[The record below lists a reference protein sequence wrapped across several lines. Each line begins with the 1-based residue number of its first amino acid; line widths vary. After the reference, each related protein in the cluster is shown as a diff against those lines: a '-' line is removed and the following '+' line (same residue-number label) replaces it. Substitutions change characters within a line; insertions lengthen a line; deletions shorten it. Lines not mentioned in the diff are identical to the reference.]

1 MPLEKG
7 SLILVNYT
15 ARVKDTGEIIE
26 STIEEEAKK
35 GNIHE
40 PNRVYEPRLLSVGE
54 GWILKGVDEALLNA
68 NVGDNLTIEVPP
80 SKAFGNWDQKK
91 VRMIPLR
98 RLGDKADEV
107 KVGDAIEMDNKVGI
121 VRFIGSGRV
130 QIDFNHKLAGKT
142 LEYSLEIL
150 KKLESD
156 DEKITALIKRRLP
169 IKDTK
174 FKKEDDRL
182 DIEIPNE
189 YLLQEGLQIIKRAIA
204 NDILR
209 YVHSVNKI
217 MFIESYEREIKKEE
231 SKKEEKEQQEQI
243 VEEKSE

>member
-26 STIEEEAKK
+26 TTIEEEAKK
-35 GNIHE
+35 GNIYD
-40 PNRVYEPRLLSVGE
+40 PNRVYEPRLLAVGE

-91 VRMIPLR
+91 VKMIPLR
-98 RLGDKADEV
+98 RLGDKAEEV
-107 KVGDAIEMDNKVGI
+107 KVGDAIEMDNKIGI

-142 LEYSLEIL
+142 LEYSLQIL
-150 KKLESD
+150 KKLED
-156 DEKITALIKRRLP
+156 DEEKIKALIRRRLP
-169 IKDTK
+169 VEEDKLK
-174 FKKEDDRL
+174 FVREDDKL
-182 DIEIPNE
+182 DIEIPSE

-209 YVHSVNKI
+209 YIKSVNKI
-217 MFIESYEREIKKEE
+217 RFIESYEREV
-231 SKKEEKEQQEQI
+231 KEEKEES
-243 VEEKSE
+243 VAKKE

>member
-15 ARVKDTGEIIE
+15 ARVKDTGEVIE
-26 STIEEEAKK
+26 TTIEEDAKK
-35 GNIHE
+35 GNIYD
-40 PNRVYEPRLLSVGE
+40 PNRVYEPRLLAVGE

-91 VRMIPLR
+91 VKMIPLR
-98 RLGDKADEV
+98 RLGDKAEEV
-107 KVGDAIEMDNKVGI
+107 KVGDAIEMDNKIGI

-142 LEYSLEIL
+142 LEYSLQIL
-150 KKLESD
+150 KKLED
-156 DEKITALIKRRLP
+156 DEEKIKALIRRRLP
-169 IKDTK
+169 IEEDKLK
-174 FKKEDDRL
+174 FVREDDKL

-189 YLLQEGLQIIKRAIA
+189 YVLQEGLQIIKRAIA

-209 YVHSVNKI
+209 YVGSINKI
-217 MFIESYEREIKKEE
+217 RFIESYEREV
-231 SKKEEKEQQEQI
+231 KEEKEES
-243 VEEKSE
+243 VAKKE

>member
-7 SLILVNYT
+7 SLILVDYT
-15 ARVKDTGEIIE
+15 ARVKDSNEVIE
-26 STIEEEAKK
+26 TTIEEDAKK
-35 GNIHE
+35 GNIHD

-142 LEYSLEIL
+142 LEYSLTIL

-156 DEKITALIKRRLP
+156 EEKITALIKRRLP
-169 IKDTK
+169 IKEDKLK
-174 FKKEDDRL
+174 FKKEDDML
-182 DIEIPNE
+182 EIEIPNE

-209 YVHSVNKI
+209 YVESINKI
-217 MFIESYEREIKKEE
+217 RFIESYEREVKEEKKEQV
-231 SKKEEKEQQEQI
+231 EEKEQ
-243 VEEKSE
+243 K

>member
-15 ARVKDTGEIIE
+15 ARVKDTGEVIE
-26 STIEEEAKK
+26 TTIEEDAKK
-35 GNIHE
+35 GNIYD
-40 PNRVYEPRLLSVGE
+40 PNRVYEPRLLAVGE

-91 VRMIPLR
+91 VKMIPLR
-98 RLGDKADEV
+98 RLGDKAEEV
-107 KVGDAIEMDNKVGI
+107 KVGDAIEMDNKIGI

-142 LEYSLEIL
+142 LEYSLQIL
-150 KKLESD
+150 KKLED
-156 DEKITALIKRRLP
+156 DEEKIKALIRRRLP
-169 IKDTK
+169 IEEDKLK
-174 FKKEDDRL
+174 FVREDDKL

-209 YVHSVNKI
+209 YVGSINKI
-217 MFIESYEREIKKEE
+217 RFIESYEREV
-231 SKKEEKEQQEQI
+231 KEEKEES
-243 VEEKSE
+243 VAKKE

>member
-15 ARVKDTGEIIE
+15 ARVKDNNEIIE

-35 GNIHE
+35 GNIHD

-182 DIEIPNE
+182 EIEIPNE

-217 MFIESYEREIKKEE
+217 MFIESYERDKEGR
-231 SKKEEKEQQEQI
+231 K
-243 VEEKSE
+243 